1 MHNRNRPHHPS
12 HQTIPRTRK
21 STTTPKTQRN
31 TRHHQ
36 NSLGENHIN
45 HIVEIFTDFHD
56 NKKNAGVVEDKF
68 AYIAT
73 LEEIKEND
81 YNLNIPRYVDTYEEE
96 AEIDLAEVQQKI
108 EQLQNE
114 LAEVQKQMD
123 EYLKLF

>member
-1 MHNRNRPHHPS
+1 MFIDASKDFVAGKN
-12 HQTIPRTRK
+12 
-21 STTTPKTQRN
+21 
-31 TRHHQ
+31 Q

-45 HIVEIFTDFHD
+45 HIVDIFTDFHD
-56 NKKNAGVVEDKF
+56 NQKDAGVLEDKF

-108 EQLQNE
+108 AGLQNE
-114 LAEVQKQMD
+114 LTDVQKQKD
-123 EYLKLF
+123 E

>member
-1 MHNRNRPHHPS
+1 LHIIFNREKKNKEKVLFIDAS
-12 HQTIPRTRK
+12 K
-21 STTTPKTQRN
+21 DFVAGKN
-31 TRHHQ
+31 Q

-45 HIVEIFTDFHD
+45 HIVEVFTDFHD
-56 NKKNAGVVEDKF
+56 NQKDAGIVEDKF

-73 LEEIKEND
+73 FEEIKEND

-96 AEIDLAEVQQKI
+96 AEIDLTEVQQKI

>member
-1 MHNRNRPHHPS
+1 M
-12 HQTIPRTRK
+12 
-21 STTTPKTQRN
+21 
-31 TRHHQ
+31 
-36 NSLGENHIN
+36 
-45 HIVEIFTDFHD
+45 VFTDFHD
-56 NKKNAGVVEDKF
+56 NQKDAGIFEDKF

-108 EQLQNE
+108 AQLQTE
-114 LAEVQKQMD
+114 LADVQKQMD